1 MSYLTDIKISNFRNL
16 TDVNVKLDQ
25 GITVFHGDNGE
36 GKTSLLE
43 AVYSLAVG
51 KSFKAE
57 NERDVLNQDIAL
69 LGGHSLVNGNVIR
82 DDKQYNII
90 LMTQSHLKSGTRNSS
105 DSYSIKKHI
114 RINKIAKPAIDLLGT
129 LCAVVFHV
137 DDLELVK
144 GSPSGRRKFLDI
156 LISQCDKNYLITL
169 RRYNKLLQQRNK
181 LLKLIR
187 DGNAKPQ
194 ELEYWNNM
202 LLLDSYTISST
213 RFSVISTMS
222 DMLRKHFINLNGNT
236 NELSIEFNSMVP
248 YNFSPENFA
257 QFFIQELSY
266 KLAIEIKAGTTL
278 IGSHRDDFK
287 LFVEGFDIGK
297 YGSRGETKIVALSLR
312 MAEASY
318 ISSVRG
324 DHPVILLDDVL
335 SELDH
340 RKRKLV
346 LAMAS
351 EYGQALITTTDRD
364 VISAEIANGAK
375 YLKVEKGNIS

>member
-16 TDVNVKLDQ
+16 TDINVKLDQ

-90 LMTQSHLKSGTRNSS
+90 LMTQSHLKSGARNSS

-248 YNFSPENFA
+248 YNFSPEDFA